1 MRIDEKVQQ
10 IVESIPGLSY
20 EYSESDWEHV
30 TLDSSVELPVC
41 LYLYHLPE
49 SGELINRNGNFRDFP
64 NALIAFLDN
73 TELIDNAPTI
83 ERMKDYARQ
92 FIIAVNNSELFDL
105 LPENIIYQA
114 VYDKLNVNLTGIML
128 HVQLRERQGICVK

>member
-20 EYSESDWEHV
+20 AYNENDWEHV
-30 TLDSSVELPVC
+30 TLDSSIELPVC
-41 LYLYHLPE
+41 LYQYQLPE
-49 SGELINRNGNFRDFP
+49 SGELINKNGNFRDFP

-92 FIIAVNNSELFDL
+92 FIIAVNNSVLFDT